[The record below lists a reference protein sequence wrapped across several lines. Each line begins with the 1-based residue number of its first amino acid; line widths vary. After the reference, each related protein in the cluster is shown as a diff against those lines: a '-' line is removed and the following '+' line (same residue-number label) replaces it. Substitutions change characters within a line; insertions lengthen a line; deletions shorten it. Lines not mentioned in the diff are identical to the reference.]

1 MASYSLDAINKALEA
16 KVKPQSQQKTKT
28 NYFKPQI
35 GEYDIRFLPLKTE
48 DNVPYVS
55 INFYNKIT
63 DKFRYVAPSTFGMED
78 PILEFF
84 SEIRKDRNN
93 WNVAKNLKPTERFF
107 VSIMVR
113 AKEKGAKDEGPY
125 VWEISDELRMKFLNI
140 LRNKDFADE
149 DMLDPNTGYDFSLTV
164 TQAVEGGKP
173 RVWNGFAVKQYDL
186 LNRRKP
192 SKLAS
197 TKEEIERITQSV
209 PDIVGMHKNMLKS
222 KEELLEVLE
231 NYMAK
236 MAGASETS
244 VATQPAAS
252 DEEDAVSKK
261 LDEAFG
267 L

>member
-16 KVKPQSQQKTKT
+16 KTKPTQKAKT

-55 INFYNKIT
+55 VSFYTKLSQN
-63 DKFRYVAPSTFGMED
+63 RYVAPSTFGMED
-78 PILEFF
+78 PILDFF

-93 WNVAKNLKPTERFF
+93 WNIAKNLKTTERFF
-107 VSIMVR
+107 VSVMVR
-113 AKEKGAKDEGPY
+113 SKEKGGKDEGPL

-140 LRNKDFADE
+140 LRNKDFVDE

-164 TQAVEGGKP
+164 TQAIENGKP
-173 RVWNGFAVKQYDL
+173 RMWNGFAIKQYDL

-197 TKEEIERITQSV
+197 TKEETEKLIQAI
-209 PDIVGMHKNMLKS
+209 PDVVGMFKAMVKP
-222 KEELLEVLE
+222 KEELLELLE

-236 MAGASETS
+236 STGPTEGS
-244 VATQPAAS
+244 VAVEQQKS
-252 DEEDAVSKK
+252 DDSDDVSKK
-261 LDEAFG
+261 LDEAFS